1 MWRAPA
7 GLMQF
12 PSASPDPPDEA
23 ALAVRIDAAG
33 SLAELQPAAR
43 RIDTLIVTWRD
54 AGVPIERI
62 AGAVSSLNARLFS
75 RAWSLLAPPEWVANT
90 CLVVMGSEGR
100 GEQLL
105 KTDQDNALLLRD
117 GFEPAGIDAID
128 LIAERFSAALIDFGY
143 PRCPGNIMLSN
154 PLWRQPVAGFKA
166 TLRGWM
172 FDGDADGAMDLAIFL
187 DAAPV
192 AGDAALLQDALHF
205 IDAYLVDND
214 AFFAR
219 FAAAADQFDAGRS
232 WWARV
237 AAFGAADEAP
247 LDLKKL
253 GTFPIVHGVRALALQ
268 HHVHERATGAR
279 LRVLAERGHLSAPL
293 AHELTGA
300 LHVLMALKLDHQ
312 LRRRD
317 AFEVIDNLVRPAELA
332 ATERDTLK
340 EALAVVRHFRQH
352 LRLHYRLD
360 AL

>member
-1 MWRAPA
+1 MN
-7 GLMQF
+7 
-12 PSASPDPPDEA
+12 EA
-23 ALAVRIDAAG
+23 ALAALTTQFDAAKT
-33 SLAELQPAAR
+33 LAELQPAAR
-43 RIDTLIVTWRD
+43 RIDTLIVAWRAD
-54 AGVPIERI
+54 GVPIERI
-62 AGAVSSLNARLFS
+62 AATVSDLNARLFA

-117 GFEPAGIDAID
+117 GFEPAGLEAID
-128 LIAERFSAALIDFGY
+128 VIAERFITALTTFGY

-232 WWARV
+232 WWARI
-237 AAFGAADEAP
+237 AAFGTADNAA

-268 HHVHERATGAR
+268 YHVHERATDAR
-279 LRVLAERGHLSAPL
+279 LRVLAERGHLSASL
-293 AHELTGA
+293 ARDLTAA
-300 LHVLMALKLDHQ
+300 LHLLMALKLDHQ

-317 AFEVIDNLVRPAELA
+317 AFELIDNLVRPAELA
-332 ATERDTLK
+332 QAERDTLK
-340 EALAVVRHFRQH
+340 EALAAVRHFRQH

>member
-1 MWRAPA
+1 MA
-7 GLMQF
+7 
-12 PSASPDPPDEA
+12 A
-23 ALAVRIDAAG
+23 ALAAQIDAAQT
-33 SLAELQPAAR
+33 LAELQPAAR
-43 RIDTLIVTWRD
+43 QIDTLIVESRA

-62 AGAVSSLNARLFS
+62 AATVSGLNARLFA

-117 GFEPAGIDAID
+117 GFEPAGIDV
-128 LIAERFSAALIDFGY
+128 IAERFIAALIDFGY

-166 TLRGWM
+166 TLRSWM
-172 FDGDADGAMDLAIFL
+172 FDGDADGAMHLAIFL

-219 FAAAADQFDAGRS
+219 FAAAADQFDAGHS
-232 WWARV
+232 WWARI
-237 AAFGAADEAP
+237 AAFGAADNAP

-268 HHVHERATGAR
+268 HHVHERASDAR

-293 AHELTGA
+293 AHDLTVA
-300 LHVLMALKLDHQ
+300 LNVLMALKLDHQ

-317 AFEVIDNLVRPAELA
+317 AFELIDNLVRPAELA

>member
-1 MWRAPA
+1 MTQTDAARAKP
-7 GLMQF
+7 M
-12 PSASPDPPDEA
+12 DA
-23 ALAVRIDAAG
+23 ALAAQIDAAL

-43 RIDTLIVTWRD
+43 GIDALIVAWHD
-54 AGVPIERI
+54 AGTPIERI
-62 AGAVSSLNARLFS
+62 AATVSRLNARLFA

-117 GFEPAGIDAID
+117 GFEPAGTDTLD
-128 LIAERFSAALIDFGY
+128 VIAERFSAALIDFGY

-166 TLRGWM
+166 SLRGWM
-172 FDGDADGAMDLAIFL
+172 FGADTDGAMDLAIFL

-219 FAAAADQFDAGRS
+219 FAAAADQFDAGRG
-232 WWARV
+232 WWARL
-237 AAFGAADEAP
+237 AAVGTADNSP

-268 HHVHERATGAR
+268 YHVHERATSAR
-279 LRVLAERGHLSAPL
+279 LRVLAERGHLDTPL
-293 AHELTGA
+293 AGDLTRA
-300 LHVLMALKLDHQ
+300 LHLLMALKLDHQ

-317 AFEVIDNLVRPAELA
+317 AVEVIDNAVRPAELA
-332 ATERDTLK
+332 APERDALK

>member
-1 MWRAPA
+1 MDA
-7 GLMQF
+7 
-12 PSASPDPPDEA
+12 A
-23 ALAVRIDAAG
+23 ALAAQIDAAQT
-33 SLAELQPAAR
+33 LAELQPAAR
-43 RIDTLIVTWRD
+43 RIDALIVAWRAD
-54 AGVPIERI
+54 GVPIEHI
-62 AGAVSSLNARLFS
+62 AGAVSELNARLFA
-75 RAWSLLAPPEWVANT
+75 RAWALLAPPEWVANT

-117 GFEPAGIDAID
+117 GFEPAGLEAID
-128 LIAERFSAALIDFGY
+128 VVAEHFTAALIDFGY

-172 FDGDADGAMDLAIFL
+172 FDGDADGAMHLAIFL

-192 AGDAALLQDALHF
+192 AGDAALLNDALHF

-219 FAAAADQFDAGRS
+219 FAAAADQFDAAHS
-232 WWARV
+232 WWARI
-237 AAFGAADEAP
+237 AAFGAADNAP

-268 HHVHERATGAR
+268 HHVHERATSAR

-293 AHELTGA
+293 AHDLTVA
-300 LHVLMALKLDHQ
+300 LHVLMTLKLDHQ
-312 LRRRD
+312 LRRRA

-332 ATERDTLK
+332 ATERDALK

>member
-1 MWRAPA
+1 MA
-7 GLMQF
+7 
-12 PSASPDPPDEA
+12 A
-23 ALAVRIDAAG
+23 ALAAQIDAAQT
-33 SLAELQPAAR
+33 LAELQPAAR
-43 RIDTLIVTWRD
+43 QIDTLIVESRA

-62 AGAVSSLNARLFS
+62 AATVSGLNARLFA

-117 GFEPAGIDAID
+117 GFEPAGIDV
-128 LIAERFSAALIDFGY
+128 IAERFIAALIDFGY

-166 TLRGWM
+166 TLRSWM
-172 FDGDADGAMDLAIFL
+172 FDGDADGAMHLAIFL

-192 AGDAALLQDALHF
+192 AGDATLVQDALHF

-219 FAAAADQFDAGRS
+219 FAAAADQFDAGHS
-232 WWARV
+232 WWARI
-237 AAFGAADEAP
+237 AAFGAADNAP

-268 HHVHERATGAR
+268 HHVHERASDAR

-293 AHELTGA
+293 AHDLTVA
-300 LHVLMALKLDHQ
+300 LNVLMALKLDHQ

-317 AFEVIDNLVRPAELA
+317 ACELIDNLVRPAELA

>member
-128 LIAERFSAALIDFGY
+128 VIAERFSAALIDFGY

-279 LRVLAERGHLSAPL
+279 LRVLAERGHLAASM
-293 AHELTGA
+293 AHDLTVA

-312 LRRRD
+312 LRRRN
-317 AFEVIDNLVRPAELA
+317 AFDVIDNLVRPAELA

>member
-1 MWRAPA
+1 VA
-7 GLMQF
+7 
-12 PSASPDPPDEA
+12 PPDQAETA
-23 ALAVRIDAAG
+23 ALAAKIDAAQT
-33 SLAELQPAAR
+33 LAELQPAAR
-43 RIDTLIVTWRD
+43 HIDTLIVARRA

-62 AGAVSSLNARLFS
+62 AGTVSDLNARLFR

-117 GFEPAGIDAID
+117 GFEPDGIDAID
-128 LIAERFSAALIDFGY
+128 VIAQRFTSALIDFGY

-154 PLWRQPVAGFKA
+154 PLWCQPVAGFKA

-192 AGDAALLQDALHF
+192 AGHAALLQDALHF

-219 FAAAADQFDAGRS
+219 FAAAADQFDAGRG
-232 WWARV
+232 WWARI
-237 AAFGAADEAP
+237 AAFGTADNAP

-293 AHELTGA
+293 ARDLTGA

-317 AFEVIDNLVRPAELA
+317 AFEAIDNLVRPAELA
-332 ATERDTLK
+332 PAERDTLK

>member
-1 MWRAPA
+1 
-7 GLMQF
+7 MQF
-12 PSASPDPPDEA
+12 PSAAPEEADQA
-23 ALAVRIDAAG
+23 ALAARIDAAG

-128 LIAERFSAALIDFGY
+128 VIAERFSAALIDFGY

-219 FAAAADQFDAGRS
+219 FAAAADQFDAGRG
-232 WWARV
+232 WWARI
-237 AAFGAADEAP
+237 AAVGTADNAP

-268 HHVHERATGAR
+268 HHVHERASDAR

-293 AHELTGA
+293 AHDLTGA

-317 AFEVIDNLVRPAELA
+317 AFELIDNLVRPAELA
-332 ATERDTLK
+332 ATERDALK

>member
-1 MWRAPA
+1 MA
-7 GLMQF
+7 
-12 PSASPDPPDEA
+12 A
-23 ALAVRIDAAG
+23 ALAAQIDAAQT
-33 SLAELQPAAR
+33 LAELQPAAR
-43 RIDTLIVTWRD
+43 QIDTLIVESRA

-62 AGAVSSLNARLFS
+62 AATVSGLNARLFA

-117 GFEPAGIDAID
+117 GFEPAGIDV
-128 LIAERFSAALIDFGY
+128 IAERFIAALIDFGY

-166 TLRGWM
+166 TLRSWM
-172 FDGDADGAMDLAIFL
+172 FDGDADGAMHLAIFL

-192 AGDAALLQDALHF
+192 AGDATLVQDALHF

-219 FAAAADQFDAGRS
+219 FAAAADQFDAGHS
-232 WWARV
+232 WWARI
-237 AAFGAADEAP
+237 AAFGAADNAP

-268 HHVHERATGAR
+268 HHVHERASDAR

-293 AHELTGA
+293 AHDLTVA
-300 LHVLMALKLDHQ
+300 LNVLMALKLDHQ

-317 AFEVIDNLVRPAELA
+317 AFELIDNLVRPAELA

>member
-1 MWRAPA
+1 MDAV
-7 GLMQF
+7 
-12 PSASPDPPDEA
+12 
-23 ALAVRIDAAG
+23 ALAAQIDAAQT
-33 SLAELQPAAR
+33 LVELQPAAR
-43 RIDTLIVTWRD
+43 NIDALIVAWRA

-62 AGAVSSLNARLFS
+62 AGAVSDLNAQLFKQT
-75 RAWSLLAPPEWVANT
+75 WSLLAPPEWVANS

-100 GEQLL
+100 AEQLL
-105 KTDQDNALLLRD
+105 KTDQDNALLLRND
-117 GFEPAGIDAID
+117 FEPAGVDAID
-128 LIAERFSAALIDFGY
+128 VIAQRFTTALIGFGY

-172 FDGDADGAMDLAIFL
+172 FDGDADGAMHLAIFL

-219 FAAAADQFDAGRS
+219 FAAAADQFDAGRG
-232 WWARV
+232 WWARI
-237 AAFGAADEAP
+237 AAFGTADNAP

-279 LRVLAERGHLSAPL
+279 LRVLAERGHLSALL
-293 AHELTGA
+293 ARDLTAA

-317 AFEVIDNLVRPAELA
+317 ASEVIDNLVRPAELA
-332 ATERDTLK
+332 GAERDTLK

>member
-1 MWRAPA
+1 
-7 GLMQF
+7 MQF
-12 PSASPDPPDEA
+12 PSAAPDEA
-23 ALAVRIDAAG
+23 DQAALAARIDAAG

-43 RIDTLIVTWRD
+43 QIDTLIVESRA

-62 AGAVSSLNARLFS
+62 AATVSGLNARLFA

-117 GFEPAGIDAID
+117 GFEPAGIDV
-128 LIAERFSAALIDFGY
+128 IAERFIAALIDFGY

-166 TLRGWM
+166 TLRSWM
-172 FDGDADGAMDLAIFL
+172 FDGDADGAMHLAIFL

-192 AGDAALLQDALHF
+192 AGDATLVQDALHF

-219 FAAAADQFDAGRS
+219 FAAAADQFDAGHS
-232 WWARV
+232 WWARI
-237 AAFGAADEAP
+237 AAFGAADNAA

-268 HHVHERATGAR
+268 HHVHERATSAR

-293 AHELTGA
+293 ASDLTGA

-312 LRRRD
+312 LRRRA
-317 AFEVIDNLVRPAELA
+317 AFEVIDNLVRTAELA
-332 ATERDTLK
+332 ATERDALK

>member
-1 MWRAPA
+1 MA
-7 GLMQF
+7 
-12 PSASPDPPDEA
+12 A
-23 ALAVRIDAAG
+23 ALAAQIDAAQT
-33 SLAELQPAAR
+33 LAELQPAAR
-43 RIDTLIVTWRD
+43 QIDTLIVESRA

-62 AGAVSSLNARLFS
+62 AATVSGLNARLFA
-75 RAWSLLAPPEWVANT
+75 RAWALLAPPAWVANT

-117 GFEPAGIDAID
+117 GFEPAGIDV
-128 LIAERFSAALIDFGY
+128 IAERFIAALIDFGY
-143 PRCPGNIMLSN
+143 PRCPGNIMLIN

-166 TLRGWM
+166 TLRSWM
-172 FDGDADGAMDLAIFL
+172 FDGDADGAMHLAIFL

-192 AGDAALLQDALHF
+192 AGDATLVQDALHF

-268 HHVHERATGAR
+268 YHVHERASDAR

-300 LHVLMALKLDHQ
+300 LQVLMALKLDHQ

-317 AFEVIDNLVRPAELA
+317 AFEVIDNLVHPAELA

>member
-1 MWRAPA
+1 MA
-7 GLMQF
+7 
-12 PSASPDPPDEA
+12 A
-23 ALAVRIDAAG
+23 ALAAQIDAAQT
-33 SLAELQPAAR
+33 LAELQPAAR
-43 RIDTLIVTWRD
+43 QIDTLIVESRA

-62 AGAVSSLNARLFS
+62 AATVSGLNARLFA

-117 GFEPAGIDAID
+117 GFEPAGIDV
-128 LIAERFSAALIDFGY
+128 IAERFIAALIDFGY

-166 TLRGWM
+166 TLRSWM
-172 FDGDADGAMDLAIFL
+172 FDGDADGAMHLAIFL

-192 AGDAALLQDALHF
+192 AGDATLVQDALHF

-268 HHVHERATGAR
+268 HHVHERASDAR

-317 AFEVIDNLVRPAELA
+317 AFELIDNLVRPAELA